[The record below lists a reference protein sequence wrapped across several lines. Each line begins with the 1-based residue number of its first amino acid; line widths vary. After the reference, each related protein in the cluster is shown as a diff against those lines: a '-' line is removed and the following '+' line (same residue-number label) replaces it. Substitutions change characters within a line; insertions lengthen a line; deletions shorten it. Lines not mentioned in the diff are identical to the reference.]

1 MVNGGLI
8 YEFLFQ
14 VWTFSLWLLHR
25 ANLSCFK
32 IKGKLWSPA
41 SCNCCEI
48 WVQPRRQRFCLDK
61 CCAVKNAWESWPAVE
76 AWGSE
81 GPFCYLNNSQDGAD
95 LRSDLQLWYVVYH
108 FHFWPIMQF
117 QREWYNVKIGYNF
130 RSDKN
135 KELNVSE
142 IISVEQITFSG
153 SSLLYIQL
161 AVII

>member
-1 MVNGGLI
+1 MV
-8 YEFLFQ
+8 
-14 VWTFSLWLLHR
+14 VWYMNFYFKFGHSVCD
-25 ANLSCFK
+25 CFTEQ
-32 IKGKLWSPA
+32 ICLA
-41 SCNCCEI
+41 SRLRENCDHLQAVTAVKSECNH
-48 WVQPRRQRFCLDK
+48 RRQRFCLDK

-135 KELNVSE
+135 KELNVSG